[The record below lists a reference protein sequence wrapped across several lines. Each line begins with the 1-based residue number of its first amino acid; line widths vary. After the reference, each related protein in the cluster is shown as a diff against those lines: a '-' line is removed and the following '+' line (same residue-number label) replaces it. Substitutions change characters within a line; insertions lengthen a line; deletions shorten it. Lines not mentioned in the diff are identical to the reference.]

1 VLQWL
6 RRWWERDRH
15 LARQRSLDPAD
26 PLEELIRVV
35 NEAQDR
41 DAETNV
47 GFMIPISASGEGD
60 LNNHYDGSASRSI
73 YQHLCRLIVKKR
85 PVGLGPH
92 DIIAAVAPNS
102 VRISEWQH
110 RILAL
115 IATH

>member
-1 VLQWL
+1 MRSLEATTTGRGEAAVLQWL

-47 GFMIPISASGEGD
+47 G
-60 LNNHYDGSASRSI
+60 L
-73 YQHLCRLIVKKR
+73 
-85 PVGLGPH
+85 
-92 DIIAAVAPNS
+92 
-102 VRISEWQH
+102 
-110 RILAL
+110 
-115 IATH
+115 